1 MLTRP
6 ESVFVPV
13 SPWNAVFIYSTLLS
27 ISGYKISTFQNIPFF
42 PYFPHLL
49 CLLYLSGYHQPV
61 TQIKNLSI
69 ILDYSHLIQFISKF

>member
-27 ISGYKISTFQNIPFF
+27 ISGYKISTFQNIPF
-42 PYFPHLL
+42 
-49 CLLYLSGYHQPV
+49 
-61 TQIKNLSI
+61 
-69 ILDYSHLIQFISKF
+69 IQNIAAVSVEMT